1 MKNTFIHTDIFNDT
15 SFMSFPEKNLQGI
28 ESDFW
33 IKTRPEN
40 MAEDNDT
47 EIILRSK
54 IDTFTGTPEDIFE

>member
-1 MKNTFIHTDIFNDT
+1 MT
-15 SFMSFPEKNLQGI
+15 SGLKLG
-28 ESDFW
+28 
-33 IKTRPEN
+33 PEN